1 MMSTILELLL
11 LIPVLLFSLS
21 LHEFSHGYVSYRLGD
36 PTPKNQGRLTLNPLA
51 HLDPMGSIVLLIT
64 RRFGWAKPVPINPNY
79 YKNPRRGIMLV
90 SLAGPFANFFLAA
103 VFAFSARGLVYF
115 SSAGL
120 YQLQQA
126 GFGNLVQTIFVFF
139 QLAVTINLALGFFN
153 LLPVPP
159 LDGSKILMGI
169 LPPSFDKYIRK
180 LEGPYGMVLLLV
192 LAYTGILWSII
203 GPLVRTAYGI
213 LLL

>member
-1 MMSTILELLL
+1 MSTIFELML

-21 LHEFSHGYVSYRLGD
+21 LHEFSHGYVSYKLGD

-79 YKNPRRGIMLV
+79 YKNPRKGIMLV
-90 SLAGPFANFFLAA
+90 SLAGPFANFFLAV
-103 VFAFSARGLVYF
+103 VFALTARIFVFF
-115 SSAGL
+115 SSSGL
-120 YQLQQA
+120 YQLQQS
-126 GFGNLVQTIFVFF
+126 GYGNLVQTIFVFF
-139 QLAVTINLALGFFN
+139 QLAVSINLALGFFN

-159 LDGSKILMGI
+159 LDGSKILRGV
-169 LPPSFDKYIRK
+169 LPRNFDKYLRK

-203 GPLVRTAYGI
+203 GPLVRTMYGI

>member
-1 MMSTILELLL
+1 MNTIYELLL

-21 LHEFSHGYVSYRLGD
+21 LHEFSHGYVSHKLGD
-36 PTPKNQGRLTLNPLA
+36 PTPKSQGRLTLNPLA
-51 HLDPMGSIVLLIT
+51 HLDPIGSLVLILT

-79 YKNPRRGIMLV
+79 YKKPRRGMMFV
-90 SLAGPFANFFLAA
+90 SLAGPLSNFFLAF
-103 VFAFSARGLVYF
+103 VFALAAKTFLFF
-115 SSAGL
+115 SSSTL

-126 GFGNLVQTIFVFF
+126 GYTNLIQTIFIFF
-139 QLAVTINLALGFFN
+139 QLSIVINLSLGFFN

-169 LPPSFDKYIRK
+169 LPPKFDKYIRK
-180 LEGPYGMVLLLV
+180 LEGPYGMILLLL

-203 GPLVRTAYGI
+203 GPLVNTMYGV
-213 LLL
+213 LL

>member
-1 MMSTILELLL
+1 MNTIFELML

-21 LHEFSHGYVSYRLGD
+21 LHEFSHGYVSYKLGD
-36 PTPKNQGRLTLNPLA
+36 PTPKNQGRLTLNPIA

-79 YKNPRRGIMLV
+79 YKNPRKGIMLV
-90 SLAGPFANFFLAA
+90 SLAGPFANFFLAV
-103 VFAFSARGLVYF
+103 VFALTARIVIFF

-120 YQLQQA
+120 YQLQQS
-126 GFGNLVQTIFVFF
+126 GYGNLVQTIFVFF

-159 LDGSKILMGI
+159 LDGSKILRGI
-169 LPPSFDKYIRK
+169 LPRSFDKYLRK

-203 GPLVRTAYGI
+203 GPLVRTMYG

>member
-1 MMSTILELLL
+1 MGTILELLL

-36 PTPKNQGRLTLNPLA
+36 PTPKSRGRLTLNPLA

-79 YKNPRRGIMLV
+79 YQNPRKGIMLV

-103 VFAFSARGLVYF
+103 VFALSARGLVYF

-120 YQLQQA
+120 YQMQQA
-126 GFGNLVQTIFVFF
+126 GFGNLVQTIFMFF

-169 LPPSFDKYIRK
+169 LPPSFDRYIRK

-192 LAYTGILWSII
+192 LAYTGLLWAII

>member
-1 MMSTILELLL
+1 MNTIFELML

-21 LHEFSHGYVSYRLGD
+21 LHEFSHGYVSYKLGD
-36 PTPKNQGRLTLNPLA
+36 PTPKNQGRLTLNPIA

-79 YKNPRRGIMLV
+79 YKNPRKGIMLV
-90 SLAGPFANFFLAA
+90 SLAGPFANFFLAV
-103 VFAFSARGLVYF
+103 VFALTARIVVFF

-120 YQLQQA
+120 YQLQQS
-126 GFGNLVQTIFVFF
+126 GYGNLVQTIFVFF

-159 LDGSKILMGI
+159 LDGSKILRGI
-169 LPPSFDKYIRK
+169 LPRSFDKYLRK

-203 GPLVRTAYGI
+203 GPLVRTMYG

>member
-1 MMSTILELLL
+1 MSTIFELML

-21 LHEFSHGYVSYRLGD
+21 LHEFSHGYVSYKLGD

-79 YKNPRRGIMLV
+79 YKNPRKGIMLV
-90 SLAGPFANFFLAA
+90 SLAGPFANFFLAV
-103 VFAFSARGLVYF
+103 VFALTARTVVFF
-115 SSAGL
+115 SSSGL
-120 YQLQQA
+120 YQMQQS
-126 GFGNLVQTIFVFF
+126 GYGNLVQTIFVFF
-139 QLAVTINLALGFFN
+139 QLAVSINLALGFFN

-159 LDGSKILMGI
+159 LDGSKILRGV
-169 LPPSFDKYIRK
+169 LPRNFDKYLRK

-203 GPLVRTAYGI
+203 GPLVRTMYGI

>member
-1 MMSTILELLL
+1 MMGTILELLL

-36 PTPKNQGRLTLNPLA
+36 PTPKSRGRLTLNPLA

-79 YKNPRRGIMLV
+79 YQNPRKGIMLV

-103 VFAFSARGLVYF
+103 VFALSARGLVYF

-120 YQLQQA
+120 YQMQQA
-126 GFGNLVQTIFVFF
+126 GFGNLVQTIFMFF

-169 LPPSFDKYIRK
+169 LPPSFDRYIRK

-192 LAYTGILWSII
+192 LAYTGLLWAII